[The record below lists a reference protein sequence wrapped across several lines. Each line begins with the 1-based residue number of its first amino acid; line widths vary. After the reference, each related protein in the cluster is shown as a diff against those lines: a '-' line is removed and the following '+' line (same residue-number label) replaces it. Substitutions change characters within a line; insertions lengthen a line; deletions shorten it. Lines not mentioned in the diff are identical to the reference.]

1 MGIQANQKA
10 QDKEGQEESRVQW
23 ERASGGE
30 VDEALMEAILAV
42 MEVKL
47 RIGARMPR
55 ERVGVKEVKRGIG
68 KEEWTSTLESTARK
82 PETLNQKAGLWSVE
96 ETPFRKE
103 T

>member
-1 MGIQANQKA
+1 MGVQANQKA

-68 KEEWTSTLESTARK
+68 KEEWTSRARK

>member
-47 RIGARMPR
+47 RIGAIMPR

-68 KEEWTSTLESTARK
+68 KEEWTSTARK

-96 ETPFRKE
+96 ETPFWKE

>member
-1 MGIQANQKA
+1 MGVQANQKA

-30 VDEALMEAILAV
+30 VDEAV

-55 ERVGVKEVKRGIG
+55 DRVGVKEVKRGIG

-96 ETPFRKE
+96 DALFRKE